1 MKPLENDPRLERAV
15 DLKRKHPRW
24 SIQRIAREAGGLCK
38 VRCRLT
44 LVEAGLL
51 RPRDPHDRL
60 AAPDWYHRP
69 TGRIVAQRQA
79 QGIKP

>member
-1 MKPLENDPRLERAV
+1 MRPLENDVRLERAIA
-15 DLKRKHPRW
+15 LKRAHPAW
-24 SIQRIAREAGGLCK
+24 SIARIAKEAGGLCK

-69 TGRIVAQRQA
+69 PGRIVAQRQA